1 MDDVSI
7 SADCPHL
14 HVAPGAD
21 VKDDDNW
28 SRSDSHRAV
37 TELPEVAASVGHLD
51 LEGQSGV
58 AVEDVA
64 ALLRYREVLAV
75 EGGHPVV
82 GDAGLGRIAGQDA
95 NLCHRRHVIPPL
107 FGARE
112 RGGPDVKRQQLLPV
126 NQEILLH
133 LDGDRM
139 GLVPIVSAD
148 FYLTTRQPDLVVK

>member
-7 SADCPHL
+7 SADRPHL

-21 VKDDDNW
+21 IKDDDDGA
-28 SRSDSHRAV
+28 RSDGHRAV
-37 TELPEVAASVGHLD
+37 AQLLEVAASVDHLD
-51 LEGQSGV
+51 LQGQSGV

-64 ALLRYREVLAV
+64 ALLRDREVLAV
-75 EGGHPVV
+75 EGGHPVIR
-82 GDAGLGRIAGQDA
+82 DAGLGRIAGQDA

-112 RGGPDVKRQQLLPV
+112 RGGPDVKRQQLFPV
-126 NQEILLH
+126 NQEILLR
-133 LDGDRM
+133 LDGDQV

-148 FYLTTRQPDLVVK
+148 FYLTPRQPDLAVK